1 MPRNKLSKKER
12 ADRLQA
18 LYDRQNAYARE
29 KYRAISLKLERS
41 NHADVITK
49 LETVPNKLDYIV
61 RLIRAD
67 IAENGM
73 DD

>member
-1 MPRNKLSKKER
+1 MPRTKLTSKEKANK
-12 ADRLQA
+12 LQA
-18 LYDRQNAYARE
+18 LYDRQNAYAKK
-29 KYRAISLKLERS
+29 KYRAISIKLERS
-41 NHADVITK
+41 NQADVIAK

-73 DD
+73 GE